1 MSQAAIHYHLPYSS
15 LYGRINRLKREQSG
29 EWSQFRDYEDPDL
42 EDNES
47 SNGGLEFRWVQYWS
61 WNDKEIILV
70 ILISAIFWPYPLI
83 MMTGVMETTLS
94 PRWPPTLHLW
104 LHLRPKQPP
113 QRLSF
118 SLWPLKEED
127 RWEPWR
133 AVRELTCRLDHYQHF
148 QFRLVLG
155 SLDHLYSIFQSALIL
170 LFD

>member
-1 MSQAAIHYHLPYSS
+1 MEESIDSRGNSLENGVSLETTKIQIWKTMSPAMEDWS
-15 LYGRINRLKREQSG
+15 LG
-29 EWSQFRDYEDPDL
+29 
-42 EDNES
+42 ES
-47 SNGGLEFRWVQYWS
+47 SIGVGMRKKW
-61 WNDKEIILV
+61 ILV
-70 ILISAIFWPYPLI
+70 VLFSAIFWQYPLI
-83 MMTGVMETTLS
+83 MMTGVTETTSS

-133 AVRELTCRLDHYQHF
+133 AVRELTCRLDHYQYF
-148 QFRLVLG
+148 QFRLVHG
-155 SLDHLYSIFQSALIL
+155 SSDHLYSIFQSALIL